1 MLYDILIIGGG
12 IAGMTSAL
20 YAKRNNKNVLII
32 EKEAFGGQIASSP
45 KVENFPTI
53 QSISGLE
60 LSDRIFTQ
68 ITEYGVDF
76 ELDTVVSL
84 KKENDV
90 FTVTTVYGEYQSK
103 TVVIASGVKH
113 KTLRIPGEEDLV
125 GKGISYCAV
134 CDGPFY
140 KGEEVVLV
148 GDGNTALQY
157 ALLLS
162 EYCSKVKVCTL
173 FDRFFGDESHV
184 TALMKKDNVEV
195 IQNVATVA
203 FEKDNS
209 GLTGV
214 VFENRID
221 KSRFTIATKALF
233 VAIGQI
239 PDNEIY
245 SDLADLDKYGYILSD
260 ENCTTKTE
268 GLFVAG
274 DCRVKAVRQLTT
286 AAADGAVAALNA
298 CNYILKHVDLWK

>member
-1 MLYDILIIGGG
+1 
-12 IAGMTSAL
+12 MTSAL
-20 YAKRNNKNVLII
+20 YAKRNNKSVLII

-76 ELDTVVSL
+76 ELDTVVSV
-84 KKENDV
+84 KKENNI
-90 FTVTTVYGEYQSK
+90 FTVTTVYGEYQAK
-103 TVVIASGVKH
+103 TVIIASGVKH
-113 KTLRIPGEEDLV
+113 KTLRLPKEEELV

-140 KGEEVVLV
+140 KGQEVVLV

-162 EYCSKVKVCTL
+162 EYCSKVRVCTL

-184 TALMKKDNVEV
+184 SALMKKDNIEV

-203 FEKDNS
+203 FESDNN

-214 VFENRID
+214 TFENRID
-221 KSRFTIATKALF
+221 KSRFTIATKGLF

-239 PDNEIY
+239 PDNGIY
-245 SDLADLDKYGYILSD
+245 SELADLDKYGYIVSD

-286 AAADGAVAALNA
+286 AASDGAVAALNA
-298 CNYILKHVDLWK
+298 CNYILKNTDLWK